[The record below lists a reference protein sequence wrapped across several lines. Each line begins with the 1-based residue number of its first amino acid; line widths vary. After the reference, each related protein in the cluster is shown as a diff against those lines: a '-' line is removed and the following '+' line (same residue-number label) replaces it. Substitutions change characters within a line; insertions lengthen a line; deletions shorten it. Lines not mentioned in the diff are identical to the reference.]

1 MEKQAHIMALQVA
14 LVLAIHSLS
23 NLSEA
28 MWPARM
34 AQKTQ
39 IEPWQNDWDSQAPEQ
54 SGFTQDAKT
63 ACFQGNLLSIK
74 LLIVLRDRIV

>member
-1 MEKQAHIMALQVA
+1 MEKQAHIMASQVA

-28 MWPARM
+28 MQPARM

-39 IEPWQNDWDSQAPEQ
+39 IEPRQNGWDSQAPER
-54 SGFTQDAKT
+54 SGVFHSGCQ
-63 ACFQGNLLSIK
+63 NSLLPGELCANQIADCSA
-74 LLIVLRDRIV
+74 